1 MDFDRTTTAVAFV
14 ALVAVAT
21 GISLAMPMAT
31 STVFMMVV
39 PSVAAFGLVT
49 LYLGVRHGE
58 HRAGG
63 R

>member
-14 ALVAVAT
+14 ALVTLGTAFAM
-21 GISLAMPMAT
+21 AMPMGT
-31 STVFMMVV
+31 GTVLMMVL
-39 PSVAAFGLVT
+39 PSLVVFGFVFLA
-49 LYLGVRHGE
+49 LGVKHGE